1 VEGFVVEDAPR
12 VGIRAVTATGVR
24 ILNNTVRRSGL
35 TGILTGYTPSVEIS
49 GNSASGSFQQH
60 GIYVSN
66 STSSADNPIIRG
78 NECFDN
84 EQNGI
89 QLNGDCDVGGDGVI
103 SGALLDGNTI
113 HHNNWKGFSLISV
126 QNSVIQNNL
135 IYENGLLAGAG
146 GVHLADQPGCGKPS
160 NDNVIVNN
168 TIHEPRITGI
178 RMSNGSTRN
187 TIFNNLEI
195 ASNPSRTIV
204 DEANGNFIDA
214 VSNLRLT
221 SLTGLF
227 VAPGSGNYHLAS
239 GSAALNRAVLSYH
252 GAGLPA
258 EDIDGTNRPQGPLPD
273 IGADEVAVATGV
285 GDAPALAVQLEQNV
299 PNPFNP
305 STRIVYV
312 VPTGGEVR
320 VTLDVFDVN
329 GRRIR
334 RLASERPSTGRVAIE
349 WDGRDDAGRA
359 MASGVYFYRLVAGAT
374 TITRRMTLLK

>member
-1 VEGFVVEDAPR
+1 
-12 VGIRAVTATGVR
+12 
-24 ILNNTVRRSGL
+24 
-35 TGILTGYTPSVEIS
+35 
-49 GNSASGSFQQH
+49 
-60 GIYVSN
+60 
-66 STSSADNPIIRG
+66 
-78 NECFDN
+78 
-84 EQNGI
+84 
-89 QLNGDCDVGGDGVI
+89 
-103 SGALLDGNTI
+103 
-113 HHNNWKGFSLISV
+113 
-126 QNSVIQNNL
+126 
-135 IYENGLLAGAG
+135 
-146 GVHLADQPGCGKPS
+146 
-160 NDNVIVNN
+160 
-168 TIHEPRITGI
+168 
-178 RMSNGSTRN
+178 
-187 TIFNNLEI
+187 
-195 ASNPSRTIV
+195 
-204 DEANGNFIDA
+204 
-214 VSNLRLT
+214 
-221 SLTGLF
+221 